1 MLAAQEIERQQLS
14 LSQQQADA
22 ELARQGVLAE
32 IAQLEAEIALE
43 KLKASGASEKEIEA
57 QTRILDL
64 RKKQVADLGKAA
76 IAQQGIQALQSQTLQ
91 VQQGTARRRLGTE
104 LRGDRSRSGG
114 GRSGS
119 RGRSRAADTSR
130 LGSGFDGFSS
140 DERQRLASGDRV
152 RGLRVISSESV
163 RAGRPLGGEG
173 MQGANQTSAGVRSAL
188 GRLNRGGDNGRGGGA
203 DGNFE
208 KVFRQI
214 QTAETSRVVDELKA
228 LHEAVREGNE
238 QGQVPSSLTIQSP
251 EPVQDATKIIR
262 DLSRRS
268 TR

>member
-1 MLAAQEIERQQLS
+1 
-14 LSQQQADA
+14 
-22 ELARQGVLAE
+22 
-32 IAQLEAEIALE
+32 
-43 KLKASGASEKEIEA
+43 
-57 QTRILDL
+57 
-64 RKKQVADLGKAA
+64 DLGKAA
-76 IAQQGIQALQSQTLQ
+76 IAQQGIQALQSQTLR
-91 VQQGTARRRLGTE
+91 VQQGTARRRLGTD
-104 LRGDRSRSGG
+104 LRGDRSGSGG
-114 GRSGS
+114 RRSGS
-119 RGRSRAADTSR
+119 RGRSRSADTSR
-130 LGSGFDGFSS
+130 LGSGFDSFSD

-152 RGLRVISSESV
+152 RGLRVISSETV
-163 RAGRPLGGEG
+163 RGGRLSSGDSGR
-173 MQGANQTSAGVRSAL
+173 TSAGVRSAL
-188 GRLNRGGDNGRGGGA
+188 GRLNQSSENVKGRTDNE
-203 DGNFE
+203 FE